1 MFYLRQLFD
10 SFLNSLPS
18 ADVPLS
24 LPLIFTAK
32 SDDFGLDGTLWWLS
46 IDEVN
51 KSDKSHF
58 RVNEIRQLIQKYAR
72 RFHHCT
78 FLPQTHLFVRRRYFR
93 MSSINSITG
102 IEHDVGVALHFLSQ
116 NILTAST
123 KSKVSSGVI
132 IAGKSG
138 LGKTHLA
145 LTLSVLTQI
154 YFQTA
159 TVYMDCRQ
167 LQTSSTSVNA
177 ILDALTDAF
186 VLSVQYSPS
195 LLILDDLDCIAP
207 EIPND
212 EESMKTL
219 FHQSKLISDHIRFL
233 NSECSSL
240 ATKRKVT
247 LLCTSLVR
255 FSINK
260 YIRCPGILDTGTTL
274 RPPVGHKKE
283 AIFEAIISSFG
294 VYKPGASHGFITK
307 LFKESNVRL
316 FWQFFY
322 SFVLASLII
331 TKNVHH
337 RTYAL
342 KI

>member
-1 MFYLRQLFD
+1 V

-18 ADVPLS
+18 ADAPLS

-46 IDEVN
+46 VDESN
-51 KSDKSHF
+51 ESDTSHF
-58 RVNEIRQLIQKYAR
+58 QVNEIRQLIQKYAKS
-72 RFHHCT
+72 FHHCR

-102 IEHDVGVALHFLSQ
+102 NENDVGVALHFLSQ
-116 NILTAST
+116 NILTTST
-123 KSKVSSGVI
+123 TSKVSSGVI

-145 LTLSVLTQI
+145 LTLSAVTRI

-195 LLILDDLDCIAP
+195 VLILDDLDCIAP

-212 EESMKTL
+212 EESMKTI

-247 LLCTSLVR
+247 LLCTSLER

-260 YIRCPGILDTGTTL
+260 FIRCPGILDTGITL
-274 RPPVGHKKE
+274 RPPVGQKKE

-294 VYKPGASHGFITK
+294 VYKAGDCHGFITK

-316 FWQFFY
+316 FCQFFTHLY
-322 SFVLASLII
+322 LHLSLLLKTYI
-331 TKNVHH
+331 TE
-337 RTYAL
+337 Y
-342 KI
+342 IP